1 MDDAILTSFFNSNM
15 NDLKQLAICMADAT
29 LARFL
34 QVTCIRLNRE
44 QTEVKIQT
52 SLVIHWDQLGVCNHQ
67 YENCQEA
74 G

>member
-52 SLVIHWDQLGVCNHQ
+52 SLVIH
-67 YENCQEA
+67 
-74 G
+74 